1 MTNMRKKPIIGIT
14 MGDAAGIGPEI
25 VIKALSVK
33 KIYNW
38 CIPLVIGDAQVINF
52 YLKRYKLQRKINS
65 IADCNGIKVEFGTIN
80 VLDKKNIDFGRLKI
94 GKVQKMC
101 GRAAVEYVK
110 AGIKLALE
118 KQMQGMVTAPLC
130 KEAMVKAGFFF
141 PGHTELLAEETSTKT
156 YAMMFVGKNLKVI
169 LVTTHLSFSKVPEKI
184 NQKIVLEKIKLAYDV
199 SQKLKIK
206 QPRIVVCGLNP
217 HAGEG
222 GLFGK
227 EEKNSIIPACK
238 KAKQLGINVFGPYPA
253 DTVFYYAKKG
263 KYDIVIAM
271 YHDQGLIP
279 VKLLDFSSCV
289 NVTIGLPFVRTSPG
303 HGTAFDI
310 AGRNIA
316 DSSSLVESILVAAR
330 LAT

>member
-1 MTNMRKKPIIGIT
+1 MCKKPIIGIT

-25 VIKALSVK
+25 IIKALSIR

-38 CIPLVIGDAQVINF
+38 CVPFVIGDVQVIKF
-52 YLKRYKLQRKINS
+52 YLKRYKFQKRINS
-65 IADCNGIKVEFGTIN
+65 VTDCNEIKVKFGTIN

-94 GKVQKMC
+94 GEVQKMC
-101 GRAAVEYVK
+101 GRAAVEYVR
-110 AGIKLALE
+110 AGINLALE
-118 KQMQGMVTAPLC
+118 KQIQGIVTAPLC
-130 KEAMVKAGFFF
+130 KEAMDKAGVFF
-141 PGHTELLAEETSTKT
+141 PGHTELLAQETSTKV
-156 YAMMFVGKNLKVI
+156 YAMMFLGKNLKVI
-169 LVTTHLSFSKVPEKI
+169 LVTTHLPFSEVPEKI

-199 SQKLKIK
+199 SRRLKIK

-217 HAGEG
+217 HAGEN

-227 EEKNSIIPACK
+227 EEKEKIIPACK
-238 KAKQLGINVFGPYPA
+238 KAKQLGIKVFGPYPA
-253 DTVFYYAKKG
+253 DTVFYYANKG

-316 DSSSLVESILVAAR
+316 DSSSLVESIHIAAR
-330 LAT
+330 LAM